1 MLKAEYSIGDFTIK
15 PEEKEAYEEKAM
27 EIAEEINKITE
38 NLAKKFNA
46 ELRG

>member
-27 EIAEEINKITE
+27 EIAEEIDNNILNKILKS
-38 NLAKKFNA
+38 NLS
-46 ELRG
+46 